1 MLTVIP
7 AVLTFS
13 AFFFTIIGCL
23 ATERRDSELLA
34 FSAKLWKPMALL
46 AFILGPI
53 ALMFLLA
60 ILLAD
65 IAYAVL
71 AIWWDGLRFFLQ
83 WVAYIGQ
90 VKV

>member
-7 AVLTFS
+7 AALTFS

-34 FSAKLWKPMALL
+34 FSARLWKPMALL
-46 AFILGPI
+46 AFIIGPV
-53 ALMFLLA
+53 ALALLFA

-65 IAYAVL
+65 IAYAIL
-71 AIWWDGLRFFLQ
+71 AIWWDGLQFFCR
-83 WVAYIGQ
+83 WVAYISQ
-90 VKV
+90 VRA